1 MKPIICIMVALFGP
15 TLQHDTRC
23 RKVFCDHFGASA
35 VTNLDGYGAL
45 GPFVGNKRNLAI
57 YNQGRYLFFGWI
69 YFATNCKDC
78 VQNFC
83 FAIEKVGT
91 ELSRELIQRWTDTI
105 QNNSQCPIIWIGQ
118 TAALDFLQPSTSR
131 AWARWRRWLSV
142 PWPAYPSQW
151 MSCLC

>member
-69 YFATNCKDC
+69 YFATNCIDC

-83 FAIEKVGT
+83 FATEKVKRGQ
-91 ELSRELIQRWTDTI
+91 SRELIQRWTDLIRTI
-105 QNNSQCPIIWIGQ
+105 PNAPLFGSARQ
-118 TAALDFLQPSTSR
+118 QPSIFSSQAR
-131 AWARWRRWLSV
+131 AEQGPDDVGDSPCLGLHTPLSE
-142 PWPAYPSQW
+142 
-151 MSCLC
+151 